1 MQREP
6 VYGYGVVF
14 RRDHRIHSIPDG
26 QGGRRRLPINGGLPL
41 RSVGYF
47 GLALGVMLLLS
58 KVWGIGF
65 VVGLLPWPA
74 FVVLPIGA
82 AYALT
87 QVEPDGRSALRY
99 VATWVWHR
107 LAPAEHVVG
116 RPLRPVGRDSV
127 YAPLVAIAADPA
139 FASAALPSGVVH
151 GPARI
156 TFRDP
161 VWVQARRSGQHTA
174 RSRPA
179 RQGTLARAVELDV
192 GEQLRVRP

>member
-58 KVWGIGF
+58 KLWVIGL

-74 FVVLPIGA
+74 FIVRADRRGVC
-82 AYALT
+82 
-87 QVEPDGRSALRY
+87 
-99 VATWVWHR
+99 
-107 LAPAEHVVG
+107 
-116 RPLRPVGRDSV
+116 
-127 YAPLVAIAADPA
+127 ADP
-139 FASAALPSGVVH
+139 G
-151 GPARI
+151 
-156 TFRDP
+156 
-161 VWVQARRSGQHTA
+161 
-174 RSRPA
+174 
-179 RQGTLARAVELDV
+179 
-192 GEQLRVRP
+192 